1 MILALASFI
10 FFSIL
15 SLMIEFMIGAVT
27 LFSLLIMSLT
37 SLLTLDSFLLLSEAA
52 IAAEARS
59 LRRVVW

>member
-1 MILALASFI
+1 MIFALASFI

-27 LFSLLIMSLT
+27 LFSLFIMSLT
-37 SLLTLDSFLLLSEAA
+37 SLLMLDSFLLLSEAA